1 MNNLRHY
8 LTQFGMNIGVLTSGG
23 DAPGMNACL
32 RAVVRAALARN
43 MQVYGIHYGYEGLID
58 GNMEQFTAKSVAN
71 ILHRGGTILKTARSK
86 RFMEAAFRA
95 QAAENLRKN
104 NIDALVVIGGDGSFR
119 GAEVLIREHG
129 IAVIGLP
136 GTIDN
141 DLFGTDYTIGFD
153 TAVNNVIAAIDKI
166 RDTAESHD
174 RVFVVEVMGRDSG
187 QIALESALAS
197 GAEAV
202 LIPESEND
210 TENLITTLV
219 NSRSNKA
226 SKIVIVAEGDEAGGG
241 YRVAQ
246 EIKNYFP
253 DLDVRVTVLGHTQR
267 GGNPS
272 FVDRKNASI
281 LGYEAVQHLAEG
293 KTGIM
298 LGFIRGEISE
308 TPFAQVGKQKNKAE
322 VEYLYKVAQ
331 TLAK

>member
-1 MNNLRHY
+1 
-8 LTQFGMNIGVLTSGG
+8 MNIGVLTSGG

-32 RAVVRAALARN
+32 RAVVRTALASN

-58 GNMEQFTAKSVAN
+58 GTMELFTTQSVAN

-86 RFMEAAFRA
+86 RFLEASFRA
-95 QAAENLRKN
+95 QAVANLRKN
-104 NIDALVVIGGDGSFR
+104 QVDALVVIGGDGSFR
-119 GAEVLIREHG
+119 GANVLIQEHG
-129 IAVIGLP
+129 IKVIGLP

-141 DLFGTDYTIGFD
+141 DLYGTDYTIGFD
-153 TAVNNVIAAIDKI
+153 TAVNNVIQAIDKI

-187 QIALESALAS
+187 EIALQSALAS

-202 LIPESEND
+202 LIPESDND
-210 TENLITTLV
+210 TENLINTLV
-219 NSRSNKA
+219 HGRTGKA
-226 SKIVIVAEGDEAGGG
+226 SKIVIVAEGDEGGG
-241 YRVAQ
+241 AYKVAE
-246 EIKNYFP
+246 EIKGYFP

-281 LGYEAVQHLAEG
+281 LGYEAVQQLRKG
-293 KTGIM
+293 NSGVM
-298 LGFIRGEISE
+298 LGFIKGELTI
-308 TPFAQVGKQKNKAE
+308 TPFDQITKKRNTE
-322 VEYLYKVAQ
+322 IDYLLKVAQ